1 MSDCMWTVGHHAD
14 NCKCRGRTVT
24 EGNRMSLTTNQDRTT
39 EMAAAAWNIGTVDE
53 RNSSTVMA
61 LWEIAHSLAAIAD
74 ALAEGVDTE

>member
-1 MSDCMWTVGHHAD
+1 
-14 NCKCRGRTVT
+14 
-24 EGNRMSLTTNQDRTT
+24 MSLTTNQDRTT
-39 EMAAAAWNIGTVDE
+39 EMAAAAWNIGTATE